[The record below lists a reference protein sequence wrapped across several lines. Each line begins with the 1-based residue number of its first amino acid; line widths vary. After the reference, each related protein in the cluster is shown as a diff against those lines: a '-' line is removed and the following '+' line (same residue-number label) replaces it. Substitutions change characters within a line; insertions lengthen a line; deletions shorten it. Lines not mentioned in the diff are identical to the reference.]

1 MLFENIH
8 GIFFLKLG
16 LKLVCNY
23 VNLLYITISIHNPR
37 WIFLMDLQLIYKKTV
52 SKWGNEAQYDQMV
65 EECAEL
71 ITALK
76 HFRRG
81 KVNQHVVIDEL
92 ADVTLMLGQL
102 TWMFGAEQVEE
113 AVQQKL
119 LKLDAL
125 LNVTD
130 KKTEEESHGH

>member
-1 MLFENIH
+1 MDMQSIYQ
-8 GIFFLKLG
+8 K
-16 LKLVCNY
+16 
-23 VNLLYITISIHNPR
+23 TISR
-37 WIFLMDLQLIYKKTV
+37 WGDD
-52 SKWGNEAQYDQMV
+52 AQYDQMV

-81 KVNQHVVIDEL
+81 KVNQQVVIDEL

-102 TWMFGAEQVEE
+102 TWMFGTDQVEK

-119 LKLDAL
+119 QKLDQL
-125 LNVTD
+125 LNTSAP
-130 KKTEEESHGH
+130 KTEEEKHGD

>member
-1 MLFENIH
+1 
-8 GIFFLKLG
+8 
-16 LKLVCNY
+16 
-23 VNLLYITISIHNPR
+23 
-37 WIFLMDLQLIYKKTV
+37 MDIQSIYKQTV

-81 KVNQHVVIDEL
+81 KVNQQVVIDEL

-119 LKLDAL
+119 QKLDKL
-125 LNVTD
+125 LNAQD
-130 KKTEEESHGH
+130 QKTEEESHGH